1 MKRTPVLLS
10 PDDFPAIFHPWIKDA
25 PLFDSS
31 CSQEAQVLF
40 IDRESGFYLKS
51 APAGSLNTEAQ
62 QTRFFHQKGL
72 GPEVLEYI
80 SLDRDWLLT
89 RRIPGEDCTYRQYLD
104 DPARLSTLLGEL
116 LRKLHE
122 TDHRNCPLR
131 DHTKQYLNT
140 VWQNH
145 AAGLFDSSGRY
156 HSCANREEAIA
167 IVREFAP
174 HLKRDTLLHGDY
186 CLPNIM
192 LDNWRFSGFIDVGR
206 GGIGDRH
213 VDLYWGA
220 WSLLFNLKD
229 DRWCSRFL
237 DAYGRELIQ
246 PELLRAIGA
255 FELFG

>member
-1 MKRTPVLLS
+1 MKRTPVSLS
-10 PDDFPAIFHPWIKDA
+10 PDAFPSIFLPWIKDT

-31 CSQEAQVLF
+31 CSPEARVWFL
-40 IDRESGFYLKS
+40 DKEDGFYLKS
-51 APAGSLNTEAQ
+51 APAGSLDTEAQ
-62 QTRFFHQKGL
+62 QTRYFHQKGL

-89 RRIPGEDCTYRQYLD
+89 RRVSGEDCIHRQYLE
-104 DPARLSTLLGEL
+104 DPARLSVLLGEL

-122 TDHRNCPLR
+122 SDPQGCPLR
-131 DHTKQYLNT
+131 DHTGQYLNT
-140 VWQNH
+140 VRKNY
-145 AAGLFDSSGRY
+145 AAGLFDSSGSY
-156 HSCANREEAIA
+156 HNCTDREEAIA

-174 HLKRDTLLHGDY
+174 QLKRDTLLHGDY

-192 LDNWRFSGFIDVGR
+192 LDGWRFSGFIDVGR

-255 FELFG
+255 FEVFG